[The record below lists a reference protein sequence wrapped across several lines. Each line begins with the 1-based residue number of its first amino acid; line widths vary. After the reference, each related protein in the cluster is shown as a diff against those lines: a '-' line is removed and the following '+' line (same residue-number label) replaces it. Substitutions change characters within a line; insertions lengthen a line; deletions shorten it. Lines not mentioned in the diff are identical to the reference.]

1 MNTRAEHIAFVR
13 LNGPQIS
20 ARAWQR
26 YQEAGRGMICVM
38 CEEHNE
44 ALRMVPYEFLPAAQA
59 AKLVESWEGSREQ
72 RLVAEYDPDLE
83 VIVCFLSQ
91 EHGERTKVDT
101 YRIKPT
107 PSPRDAANRE

>member
-1 MNTRAEHIAFVR
+1 MNTRAEHFAFVR

-20 ARAWQR
+20 ARAWER
-26 YQEAGRGMICVM
+26 YQEAGPGMICVM

-59 AKLVESWEGSREQ
+59 AKLVESWGG
-72 RLVAEYDPDLE
+72 EYDPDLE

-101 YRIKPT
+101 YRIRPM